1 MSSSLLMHQGLRQ
14 AQTQVQVIAPQMRRS
29 LEILQAPMLELR
41 DMVLEELQTNPTL
54 EEDFSGPN
62 LSLDSP
68 TAVASGDI
76 AAGEKEEGDVL
87 GMREDLNFEQGL
99 SILKK
104 MDEDWREDF
113 RQDAHTNYSAEQA
126 ERRQHFF
133 DSFVSETSLQEYIME
148 QIKLADCS
156 LAERQIL
163 PYIIGCLD
171 DRGFLTLEP
180 MAIAELVGQPLSIV
194 ESALELLR
202 GLDPIGLGTANLKE
216 CLLYQLRYKGLEETL
231 AYTILKEHFDL
242 LLRRRIQDLAKK
254 LQASLQDVQKALAI
268 IASLDPAP
276 GRRFSED
283 TNRAVLADVLVEKD
297 AAGQWNVSLNRDY
310 IPSLRL
316 NPIYQNL
323 LSQAVLPS
331 SDQEYLKS
339 KLQSGKFLMQAIEQR
354 QSTLARIAK
363 QLLIFQK
370 DFFEHGIK
378 KLHPLTMH
386 TVAEALKVHE
396 TTVSRAIANKYMQGP
411 FGLVELKFFFTS
423 GYALESGEAIA
434 NTSIKDKIA
443 QLIALEDPRKPYS
456 DQALVELLKEDNIPI
471 ARRTVAKYREELKI
485 LPTHLRRVY
494 G

>member
-1 MSSSLLMHQGLRQ
+1 MNSSLVMKAGLYQ

-62 LSLDSP
+62 LSLDNPDETFQTDS
-68 TAVASGDI
+68 TT
-76 AAGEKEEGDVL
+76 GEALGGREE
-87 GMREDLNFEQGL
+87 LNFEQGL

-104 MDEDWREDF
+104 MGEEWQEYF
-113 RQDAHTNYSAEQA
+113 NQDTYRTYTAEQA

-148 QIKLADCS
+148 QVKLADCS
-156 LAERQIL
+156 VEERQVL

-180 MAIAELVGQPLSIV
+180 KAIAELVGQPLDTV
-194 ESALELLR
+194 QSALELLR
-202 GLDPIGLGTANLKE
+202 GLDPIGLGTENLQA
-216 CLLYQLRYKGLEETL
+216 CLLYQLRHRGLEDSL
-231 AYTILKEHFDL
+231 AYKILETQFDL
-242 LLRRRIQDLAKK
+242 LLRRRLQDLAKK
-254 LQASLQDVQKALAI
+254 MQVSLQNIQKALQM

-283 TNRAVLADVLVEKD
+283 TNRTVLADVLVEQD
-297 AAGQWNVSLNRDY
+297 SSGQWTINLNRDY
-310 IPSLRL
+310 IPTLRL
-316 NPIYQNL
+316 NPIYKNL
-323 LSQAVLPS
+323 LSKEALSPS
-331 SDQEYLKS
+331 EQDYLKS

-354 QSTLARIAK
+354 QHTLERIAK
-363 QLLIFQK
+363 QILIFQK
-370 DFFEHGIK
+370 DFFEHGVK
-378 KLHPLTMH
+378 KLQPLTMH
-386 TVAEALKVHE
+386 TVAEALSIHE

-411 FGLVELKFFFTS
+411 FGIVELRFFFTS
-423 GYALESGEAIA
+423 GYSLKSGEAIA
-434 NTSIKDKIA
+434 NTSIKEKIA
-443 QLIALEDPRKPYS
+443 QMIALEDPRKPYS
-456 DQALVELLKEDNIPI
+456 DQALADLLKIENIPI

-494 G
+494 A